1 MKMNPCYAPKTRHN
15 MNRQRRTICL
25 RRGAA
30 AVEFALC
37 VPILFTFVFGI
48 IEISRMAQIQH
59 TVREAALE
67 GARAGVAID
76 AVTADVMNKVTSIT
90 GAVGIVSPT
99 ITVTPNPITY
109 TSPTVSVTVSA
120 DSAKNGWLMKL
131 FTVGQ
136 PITGSIT
143 MTREVQ
149 AVSVP

>member
-1 MKMNPCYAPKTRHN
+1 MNLCYAPKTRHN
-15 MNRQRRTICL
+15 MNRQRRATCL
-25 RRGAA
+25 RRGAT

-37 VPILFTFVFGI
+37 APILFTFVFGI

-67 GARAGVAID
+67 GARAGVALD
-76 AVTADVMNKVTSIT
+76 AVTADVTNKATSIT
-90 GAVGIVSPT
+90 GAVGIVNPT
-99 ITVTPNPITY
+99 ITVIPNPITY

-120 DSAKNGWLMKL
+120 DSAQNGWLLRL
-131 FTVGQ
+131 FTAGR